1 VVDAIARGR
10 RPTGD
15 GDVQRKRRLIRPD
28 EATSGCRSMRASVS
42 STDVTQ
48 SLGAYGFRLSGL
60 DAAAELLARADP
72 DWPALELLALTDD
85 PPPPPHD
92 RVTEDRA
99 ELILR
104 SGGWV
109 DLDRVASQA
118 TYHLQQPVRD
128 GDLLHPYL
136 APVAALAARWLGRE
150 SFHAG
155 AVVVDGGAWALL
167 GDKEAGKSSTLAQL
181 ALSGHTV
188 LTDDV
193 LVVRDGAAF
202 AGPRCIDLRAEP
214 ARRLG
219 AGVPL
224 GVVGMRER
232 FRLELGPAPAEVP
245 LRGFITLGWAEELTV
260 ERLRGSQRLLT
271 LIPHRALL
279 LESSAPADLLEL
291 SSLPFVEIRRPRGWG
306 TLEETTERLM
316 AELAG

>member
-1 VVDAIARGR
+1 VASI
-10 RPTGD
+10 
-15 GDVQRKRRLIRPD
+15 D
-28 EATSGCRSMRASVS
+28 EKPP
-42 STDVTQ
+42 
-48 SLGAYGFRLSGL
+48 LGTYGFRLSGV
-60 DAAAELLARADP
+60 DAAAELLGRALP
-72 DWPALELLALTDD
+72 DWPELELRAVTDD
-85 PPPPPHD
+85 APPPPHD
-92 RVTEDRA
+92 RVSDDHA
-99 ELILR
+99 ELVLR

-109 DLDRVASQA
+109 ELDREPRRA
-118 TYHLQQPVRD
+118 TYHLQRRLRD

-167 GDKEAGKSSTLAQL
+167 GDKEAGKSSTLAHL
-181 ALSGHTV
+181 AIAGHTV

-193 LVVRDGAAF
+193 LVLSDGAAF

-232 FRLELGPAPAEVP
+232 FRLGLGPAPATVP
-245 LRGFITLGWAEELTV
+245 LRGFVTLGWGDEL
-260 ERLRGSQRLLT
+260 EIEPLRGSRKLLA

-279 LESSAPADLLEL
+279 IESSVPEDLLDF
-291 SSLPFVEIRRPRGWG
+291 SSLPFLQLRRPRGWG
-306 TLEETTERLM
+306 SLKATTARLLD
-316 AELAG
+316 ALAG